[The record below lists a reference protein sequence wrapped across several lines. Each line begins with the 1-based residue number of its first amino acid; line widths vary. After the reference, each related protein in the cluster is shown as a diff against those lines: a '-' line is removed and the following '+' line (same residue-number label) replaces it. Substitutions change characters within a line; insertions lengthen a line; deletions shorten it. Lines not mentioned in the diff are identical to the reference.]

1 MHEGLQRGTDLA
13 YQIGDPCISDPFLI
27 ISWTIY
33 QISLVHINL
42 EVRDE
47 KGGVTKAYVNRS
59 TISTKNDHQVLDV
72 MPVSVLLFISDNKEF
87 NCSFASLVDQLMLNM
102 SSNTMK
108 SGGCSFT
115 GADSNHS
122 DLDAS
127 AIRKV
132 ESSKMAEP
140 KKATKSG
147 KYMKTSTTTTTHQP
161 RH

>member
-1 MHEGLQRGTDLA
+1 M
-13 YQIGDPCISDPFLI
+13 
-27 ISWTIY
+27 IY
-33 QISLVHINL
+33 RISLVHINL
-42 EVRDE
+42 EVGDE
-47 KGGVTKAYVNRS
+47 RGGVTEAYVNHS
-59 TISTKNDHQVLDV
+59 TRSTKNGH
-72 MPVSVLLFISDNKEF
+72 
-87 NCSFASLVDQLMLNM
+87 QLMLNM

-127 AIRKV
+127 VTRKV

-140 KKATKSG
+140 KKATKSSE
-147 KYMKTSTTTTTHQP
+147 YMKTSTTTTTHQP